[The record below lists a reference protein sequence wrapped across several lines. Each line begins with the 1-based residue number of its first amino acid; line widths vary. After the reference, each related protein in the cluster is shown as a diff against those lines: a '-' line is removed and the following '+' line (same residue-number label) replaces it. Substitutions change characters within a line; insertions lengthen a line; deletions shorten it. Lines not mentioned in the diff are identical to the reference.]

1 MIETRPATIYLRRL
15 DDGPLP
21 RMDFHIHTSYTD
33 GVASIRAMVQAGV
46 QQRLEALALTEHVRR
61 SSNWL
66 ASFWQ
71 EVEAVRQEVSDIR
84 VFHGIESK
92 ALDFTGTLDAD
103 PLMLARAELV
113 LGAVHRYPDGQGGFY
128 EWSSLSFEDA
138 AQIELRA
145 ALGLL
150 TNEQVDVLAH
160 PGGVYHH
167 KFGPFPE
174 PFLREIVATA
184 AKRGIAVEVNAHY
197 CNNVT
202 ELLSLCQQYGARVSL
217 GSDAHSAME
226 VGKVVAM
233 IQGV

>member
-1 MIETRPATIYLRRL
+1 MIETRPATAYLRRL

-21 RMDFHIHTSYTD
+21 RVDFHIHTSYTD
-33 GVASIRAMVQAGV
+33 GVSSVLAMVQAGIR
-46 QQRLEALALTEHVRR
+46 QRLEALALTEHVRR

-71 EVEAVRQEVSDIR
+71 EVEDVRREVSNIR

-92 ALDFTGTLDAD
+92 ALDFIGTLDAD
-103 PLMLARAELV
+103 PVMLARAELV
-113 LGAVHRYPDGQGGFY
+113 LGAVHRYPDGRGGFY
-128 EWSSLSFEDA
+128 EWSALSLEDA
-138 AQIELRA
+138 AEIELRA

-160 PGGVYHH
+160 PGGVCNR

-174 PFLREIVATA
+174 PSLREIIATA
-184 AKRGIAVEVNAHY
+184 AKRGIAIEVNAGY
-197 CNNVT
+197 CSDVR

-226 VGKVVAM
+226 VGKVIAM
-233 IQGV
+233 V